1 MHYFYLLLAIIG
13 EMIAISFLKASA
25 EFTKPIPTLIGL
37 AGYGITFYFLMLALR
52 VIPVGIAYAIWAGV
66 GIVMITVG
74 AYYLYNQSLDLPAMI
89 GIALIILGVVVIHL
103 FSDTIVE

>member
-74 AYYLYNQSLDLPAMI
+74 AYYLYNQSLDLAAMI